1 MAQCAAIGTAS
12 GSVHVID
19 LSKEDHPRVVHKVH
33 LYHTP
38 VDYLVYVSAAFYPP
52 TNHCFNAQFLYVCMS
67 TVRTV
72 LTCLNRFELIFFSFL
87 HCVQKRLN
95 AHDSVWWLHRFDQG
109 GNFLL
114 ATSDRFVHVLH
125 AKPSEGFSV
134 IGFTGVCA
142 VWFCFTLF
150 LNDMQVSCCLY

>member
-12 GSVHVID
+12 GSVHIID

-38 VDYLVYVSAAFYPP
+38 VDYLVYVSVMHAF
-52 TNHCFNAQFLYVCMS
+52 NFDFFFFLHRVQQ
-67 TVRTV
+67 
-72 LTCLNRFELIFFSFL
+72 CLNAIIDG
-87 HCVQKRLN
+87 
-95 AHDSVWWLHRFDQG
+95 DSVLLLHRFDQG

-134 IGFTGVCA
+134 IGFTGMCVVCS
-142 VWFCFTLF
+142 VL
-150 LNDMQVSCCLY
+150 LYF

>member
-38 VDYLVYVSAAFYPP
+38 VDYLVYVSRRPSNESLFQTPVSLLYLIVLIDF
-52 TNHCFNAQFLYVCMS
+52 CFVFKES
-67 TVRTV
+67 
-72 LTCLNRFELIFFSFL
+72 
-87 HCVQKRLN
+87 LN
-95 AHDSVWWLHRFDQG
+95 AIKDGDSVCWLYRFDQG

-134 IGFTGVCA
+134 IGFTGTCA
-142 VWFCFTLF
+142 VLAY
-150 LNDMQVSCCLY
+150 LYMACKTVGTYFGENT